1 MWKQFLD
8 AFVKVITYVQRT
20 KALEQNVSAQEAE
33 LKKMG
38 AIVQQL
44 IFALQRTNDKVDNIS
59 SNEGL
64 EREKL
69 LLKVENQLLK
79 SGRQLPPASD
89 DQEKQ

>member
-8 AFVKVITYVQRT
+8 AFVKVISYVQRT